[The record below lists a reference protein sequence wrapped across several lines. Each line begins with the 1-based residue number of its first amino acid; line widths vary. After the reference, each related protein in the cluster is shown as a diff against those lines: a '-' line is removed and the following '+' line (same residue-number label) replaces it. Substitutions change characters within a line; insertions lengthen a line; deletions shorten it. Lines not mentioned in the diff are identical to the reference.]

1 MTDFKEL
8 RKIINSSKMNVK
20 KHSNGVT
27 AVTDSSSF
35 RGMSLSALTAAQ
47 ELIEA
52 SLQKDT
58 QAFANKC
65 GIKQL
70 DTLQTITERANRNIG
85 AVMDCI
91 KTGKNVGKAVKD
103 NVKK

>member
-20 KHSNGVT
+20 KYSNGVT

-47 ELIEA
+47 ELIESSLREDTKYFA
-52 SLQKDT
+52 S
-58 QAFANKC
+58 KC
-65 GIKQL
+65 AYIC
-70 DTLQTITERANRNIG
+70 RYFNF
-85 AVMDCI
+85 
-91 KTGKNVGKAVKD
+91 
-103 NVKK
+103 